1 VTARS
6 RKIRLIDVVR
16 QPERLRTL
24 QDRDWERILEQAER
38 ARLLGRL
45 VADSD
50 QQQAAGN
57 ASPWLLDRLASA
69 RALSRE
75 CERAVAWEVAR
86 LSRAFL
92 ELPCR
97 WVLLKGAAYV
107 AAGLPPAAGR
117 RVADIDVLV
126 PHDHLDLAEAALKE
140 QGWGFQELSEYDT
153 KYYREWMHE
162 LPPMVHEGRG
172 SIIDLHHTI
181 LPRTAR
187 LHVDAGVLLERA
199 VAAGSAHVLCP
210 THMVLHGAVHL
221 FHDGEIAG
229 AVRDLVDL
237 DGLLRIFPTAEHD
250 FFDRLT
256 ADAIE
261 LGLERP
267 LFYALRYSNRLLG
280 TPVPAATWEALAPA
294 RPSPPMLS
302 LMDSMVERTLEES
315 RGPVAHLSAFGLYVR
330 SHWLRMPPLLLA
342 RHLAHKAIAR

>member
-1 VTARS
+1 MTGGPRRVT
-6 RKIRLIDVVR
+6 LIEVVR
-16 QPERLRTL
+16 KPERLKAL
-24 QDRDWERILEQAER
+24 QDRDWEHILEQAER

-45 VADSD
+45 VADID
-50 QQQAAGN
+50 RHQAARH
-57 ASPWLLDRLASA
+57 ASRWLTDRLASA

-75 CERAVAWEVAR
+75 SERAVAWEVGR
-86 LSRAFL
+86 LSRAFI

-126 PHDHLDLAEAALKE
+126 PHEHLDRAEAALKE
-140 QGWGFQELSEYDT
+140 QGWGFPELSDYDT
-153 KYYREWMHE
+153 KYYRDWMHE
-162 LPPMVHEGRG
+162 LPPMVHDVRG

-199 VAAGSAHVLCP
+199 VAAGSTHVLCP

-237 DGLLRIFPTAEHD
+237 DGLLRLFPTVEPD
-250 FFDRLT
+250 FFDRLA
-256 ADAIE
+256 ADAME
-261 LGLERP
+261 LGLQRP
-267 LFYALRYSNRLLG
+267 LFYALRYANRLLG
-280 TPVPAATWEALAPA
+280 TPVPPTAWVALAPA
-294 RPSPPMLS
+294 RPSAAMLG
-302 LMDSMVERTLEES
+302 LMDGLVERTLEES